1 LGNEG
6 GKPPSFVLLVKYKNK
21 DFFTN
26 RLLEEAVVKDKL
38 LWETEI
44 EVRYVETD
52 HMGRTASFP
61 YTGLFRNCPGRGC
74 SNILLKS
81 YAAIE
86 RRGVFAPIVAFSVDI
101 LNPAFYEDKLIVKVM
116 PYDYTGVRLTLSY
129 EITRRETGEP
139 IATGL
144 TTNIFVDEENKPINL
159 RNRYP
164 EIYKN
169 ITMRLN
175 ISRVYD

>member
-1 LGNEG
+1 
-6 GKPPSFVLLVKYKNK
+6 VK
-21 DFFTN
+21 
-26 RLLEEAVVKDKL
+26 EKL

-52 HMGRTASFP
+52 HMGALHHSHIPVYFEVARA
-61 YTGLFRNCPGRGC
+61 GLF
-74 SNILLKS
+74 KYFTQS

-86 RRGVFAPIVAFSVDI
+86 RRGVFAPVVAFSVDI

-129 EITRRETGEP
+129 EVTRRETGEP

-164 EIYKN
+164 EIYKK
-169 ITMRLN
+169 IKEIFRDIDETEYFESL
-175 ISRVYD
+175 